1 MDNDC
6 PSECEYNFTKD
17 KKSTLFS
24 KNKVDSITE
33 QEAFI
38 KLQMNKWID
47 SKAPEL
53 ADRIP
58 RTVAQ
63 TDEGKQE
70 ILKLFPPDQIPPYM
84 PIEYLLKKLNIEM
97 NNRYKGREDYEIVGS
112 KYLNL
117 FISEEWNELFKITRL
132 SLENDFSPEFSEG
145 FKHEKVTAKFK
156 TFTIVASALSENRN
170 EALVQFDVN
179 NKYDFT
185 LHLVFTLGRWF
196 VSSRIMGDMKLFY
209 SEGDAVK
216 ILASYLSAEELG
228 NAFDF
233 LKEYNRIYLD
243 SPDVSYYWGVY
254 YTLSGKNEQAKKH
267 YLQAL
272 YLEKKFVNARYNY
285 AFILQ
290 AENDLDGAEK
300 MYKELLEIEP
310 KEAKTLNNLA
320 VISIGRNDF
329 NTAEKYLNSCLK
341 YFPDFELARKNIEL
355 IKSLKDTNKD

>member
-1 MDNDC
+1 
-6 PSECEYNFTKD
+6 
-17 KKSTLFS
+17 
-24 KNKVDSITE
+24 
-33 QEAFI
+33 
-38 KLQMNKWID
+38 
-47 SKAPEL
+47 
-53 ADRIP
+53 
-58 RTVAQ
+58 
-63 TDEGKQE
+63 
-70 ILKLFPPDQIPPYM
+70 
-84 PIEYLLKKLNIEM
+84 
-97 NNRYKGREDYEIVGS
+97 
-112 KYLNL
+112 
-117 FISEEWNELFKITRL
+117 
-132 SLENDFSPEFSEG
+132 
-145 FKHEKVTAKFK
+145 
-156 TFTIVASALSENRN
+156 
-170 EALVQFDVN
+170 N

-341 YFPDFELARKNIEL
+341 YFPDFELARKNTEL